1 MKKILLSLLVLI
13 STIPFTNATVLTV
26 SNNPTGGAQYA
37 TILAAYTAASSGD
50 TLLLEGTPTNYDA
63 PHPWGKQLVVIGAG
77 YNPNKANTQ
86 VTLLT
91 SLPISF
97 FELGASGNNSKF
109 YGIVF
114 SQSFQTANAISNYY
128 FENCKFTGAVN
139 FHSPGNAINGLIM
152 KNCIFMDNAH
162 SPTQLSSNLL
172 FVSCI
177 FNGYLYG
184 AGNQLGSSGW
194 VTIDHCLFL
203 SGNTNLFDLFN
214 AQITNS
220 IFMNST
226 NITGSGG
233 GNNVFYNNIYSAAS
247 ATIPTSQSGFPN
259 NGLNNHPSTDPN
271 FVLYPL
277 NFQYSKL
284 HNYHLNTGSPAIG
297 AATNGG
303 DIGPHGS
310 NTNFSE
316 TGEVLITP
324 LIQIMN
330 INNSIVAPGG
340 TLNVQLNV
348 RKPTD
353 Y

>member
-1 MKKILLSLLVLI
+1 MKKILLSLLILI
-13 STIPFTNATVLTV
+13 VALKFANATVLTV
-26 SNNPTGGAQYA
+26 SNNPTGGAQFA
-37 TILAAYTAASSGD
+37 TILAAYTSATNGD
-50 TLLLEGTPTNYDA
+50 TLMLEGTPTNYDA
-63 PHPWGKQLVVIGAG
+63 PHPWGKQLVVIGTG

-86 VTLLT
+86 VTLL
-91 SLPISF
+91 SSF
-97 FELGASGNNSKF
+97 EIGSSGNNSKF

-114 SQSFQTANAISNYY
+114 SQTVQTANAISNYY
-128 FENCKFTGAVN
+128 FENCRFDGAVN
-139 FHSPGNAINGLIM
+139 FHSPSNSINGLIM
-152 KNCIFMDNAH
+152 KNCIFLSNAH
-162 SPTQLSSNLL
+162 TPSQLSSNML

-177 FNGYLYG
+177 FNGFLYG
-184 AGNQLGSSGW
+184 AGNQLCSSGW
-194 VTIDHCLFL
+194 VTVDHCLFL
-203 SGNTNLFDLFN
+203 SGGINLYDLFN

-226 NITGSGG
+226 SITSGG
-233 GNNVFYNNIYSAAS
+233 GNTVFYNNIYRV
-247 ATIPTSQSGFPN
+247 ATFNIPPSVGGSPN

-271 FVLYPL
+271 FVSYTL
-277 NFQYSKL
+277 NSSYSQQ

-310 NTNFSE
+310 STNFSE

-324 LIQIMN
+324 VIQIMT
-330 INNSIVAPGG
+330 INNTVVAPNG